1 MAELVYVT
9 KRFTFSAAHRYWRRA
24 WGVEENR
31 RRFGPLAQVHGHTYA
46 LEVTVRGPVDEATG
60 MVIDLVEMKTL
71 VETEVLARLD
81 HRYLNEDPAFSTELP
96 TTENVARL
104 IWRLLSPKLGED
116 RLWRVRLAE
125 EPTFWV
131 DYHGPIR

>member
-9 KRFTFSAAHRYWRRA
+9 KRFTFSAAHRYWKSE
-24 WGVEENR
+24 WNPEENH
-31 RRFGPLAQVHGHTYA
+31 RRFGSLAEIHGHTYA

-60 MVIDLVEMKTL
+60 MVIDLTEMKAL
-71 VETEVLARLD
+71 VETETLARLD
-81 HRYLNEDPAFSTELP
+81 HHYLNDDPAFSTELP
-96 TTENVARL
+96 TTENLARL

-131 DYHGPIR
+131 DYCGPAR